1 MFLCRRVAFIISVE
15 IMVYSN
21 FWPLQHSSPTFLFTF
36 WTEYHHNCHYWRLWD
51 SSSVYFTV
59 AFEVVLYNFIITH
72 YTSCCTLHVLT
83 VQFSFLIKNFNF
95 KTGSENVSTS
105 DYMSTMASVLQYF
118 LNYSDDQIYTHL
130 FYLLPE
136 FGKNIETLVLIS
148 DSGFT
153 FCKT

>member
-1 MFLCRRVAFIISVE
+1 MFLCRRVAFIISIE

-95 KTGSENVSTS
+95 KTGSENFQQVIICPQWHQFCNTFWTIQMIR
-105 DYMSTMASVLQYF
+105 YIPIYF
-118 LNYSDDQIYTHL
+118 IYYQNL
-130 FYLLPE
+130 AKILRL
-136 FGKNIETLVLIS
+136 
-148 DSGFT
+148 
-153 FCKT
+153 